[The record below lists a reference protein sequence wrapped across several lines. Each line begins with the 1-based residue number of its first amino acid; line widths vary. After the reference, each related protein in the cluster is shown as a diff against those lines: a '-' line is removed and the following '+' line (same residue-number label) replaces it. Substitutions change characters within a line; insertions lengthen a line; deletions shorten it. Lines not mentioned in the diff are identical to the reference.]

1 MFVPVGG
8 GYAPRMD
15 GEARVS
21 ELADAV
27 EIANLKARYVDAAD
41 GGWTGERAH
50 KGEVIAEL
58 FVADGVWDAG
68 EMGQGV
74 GHEGIRRYFAGAVED
89 FPLVFHHTSSPR
101 IQVEGDEARG
111 RWHVMVPMIDKG
123 VSKLLIGI
131 YDDHFVRTREGW
143 RFQRLHFTPAGLV
156 DLPAGWQVF

>member
-1 MFVPVGG
+1 M
-8 GYAPRMD
+8 A
-15 GEARVS
+15 GEDRLS
-21 ELADAV
+21 ELADVA

-50 KGEVIAEL
+50 EGERVAEL
-58 FVADGVWDAG
+58 FVPNGVWDAG

-74 GHEGIRRYFAGAVED
+74 GHEGIRAYFAGAVED

-101 IQVEGDEARG
+101 IDVEGDEARG

-131 YDDHFVRTREGW
+131 YDDQFVRTPKGW
-143 RFQRLHFTPAGLV
+143 RFRRLHFTPAGLV
-156 DLPAGWQVF
+156 ELPAGLEVF

>member
-1 MFVPVGG
+1 MTEEGRASQLEDV
-8 GYAPRMD
+8 A
-15 GEARVS
+15 A
-21 ELADAV
+21 
-27 EIANLKARYVDAAD
+27 IANLKARYVDAAD

-74 GHEGIRRYFAGAVED
+74 GHEGIRQFFAGAVED

-101 IQVEGDEARG
+101 IHVEGDEAHG
-111 RWHVMVPMIDKG
+111 RWHVMVPTIDKG

-131 YDDHFVRTREGW
+131 YDDPFVRPPEGW
-143 RFQRLHFTPAGLV
+143 RFQRLSFTPAGLV

>member
-1 MFVPVGG
+1 M
-8 GYAPRMD
+8 
-15 GEARVS
+15 AREDRLS
-21 ELADAV
+21 ELADVA

-50 KGEVIAEL
+50 EGERVAEL
-58 FVADGVWDAG
+58 FVPDGVWDAG

-74 GHEGIRRYFAGAVED
+74 GHEGIRAYFAGAVED

-101 IQVEGDEARG
+101 IEVEGDEARG

-131 YDDHFVRTREGW
+131 YDDQFVRTPEGW
-143 RFQRLHFTPAGLV
+143 RFRRLHFTPAGLV
-156 DLPAGWQVF
+156 ELPAGLEVF